1 MFWYMHDLVH
11 LQQNKNNN
19 QDGIVEHKNS
29 TKAQSPNLHSGVI
42 WADIHLNSI
51 TITIQKENKN
61 QFNEVFLHNKVHVE
75 R

>member
-1 MFWYMHDLVH
+1 MFWYIHDLVH
-11 LQQNKNNN
+11 LQQNKTNN

-29 TKAQSPNLHSGVI
+29 TTTQSPNLHSGI
-42 WADIHLNSI
+42 ICAKIHLNYI
-51 TITIQKENKN
+51 TITIQKEKKN

>member
-1 MFWYMHDLVH
+1 MFWYMNDLVH

-29 TKAQSPNLHSGVI
+29 TKEQSPNLHGGVI
-42 WADIHLNSI
+42 CADFHLNSI